1 MIRLTTLGRSNLGC
15 TGSNLLSKRLH
26 ASLSR
31 SGKKTMERVLVQD
44 SRRSVQPW
52 ASRELQ
58 VSDKGQKP
66 TLMWSVATS
75 AKCQHPTFESV
86 ATGLCK
92 CLEVPDDGHGV
103 KFIPCIIE
111 Q

>member
-1 MIRLTTLGRSNLGC
+1 
-15 TGSNLLSKRLH
+15 
-26 ASLSR
+26 
-31 SGKKTMERVLVQD
+31 
-44 SRRSVQPW
+44 
-52 ASRELQ
+52 

-92 CLEVPDDGHGV
+92 CLEVPDDSHGV